1 MPISHSVVLLAKYHA
16 ALTAAMSQLVP
27 LGCVHGSTPAR
38 QVWERR
44 CHGFY
49 VGSCSWQVLLVISVA
64 AALLTAP
71 SSLPDR
77 VLQNPAGEH
86 RAPQDPAGPYR

>member
-1 MPISHSVVLLAKYHA
+1 LPISHSVVLLAKYHA

-44 CHGFY
+44 CHGFSF
-49 VGSCSWQVLLVISVA
+49 GSCSWPVLLAISVA

-71 SSLPDR
+71 FPLPDR
-77 VLQNPAGEH
+77 VLQNPTGEH
-86 RAPQDPAGPYR
+86 RVLQDPAGPYR

>member
-44 CHGFY
+44 CHGFSLG
-49 VGSCSWQVLLVISVA
+49 VCSLPVVLVISVA

-71 SSLPDR
+71 FPLPDR
-77 VLQNPAGEH
+77 VPQNPAGEH
-86 RAPQDPAGPYR
+86 RVRQDPAGSYR